1 MGAVPPIRPVAGPAY
16 YDFIASRGL
25 PTQMAEVRCMEQGHG
40 AVQQCRKSW
49 QQKEGT
55 AVMQQN
61 QAAKEKAAARKGS
74 SCWCG
79 PSCPDRWASIPAL
92 VPIPVAHLT

>member
-40 AVQQCRKSW
+40 AVQRCRKSW

-55 AVMQQN
+55 AARQQKKR
-61 QAAKEKAAARKGS
+61 QQQGRAAAAGVVLPAPTAGPAFLP
-74 SCWCG
+74 WC
-79 PSCPDRWASIPAL
+79 PSLLHI
-92 VPIPVAHLT
+92 